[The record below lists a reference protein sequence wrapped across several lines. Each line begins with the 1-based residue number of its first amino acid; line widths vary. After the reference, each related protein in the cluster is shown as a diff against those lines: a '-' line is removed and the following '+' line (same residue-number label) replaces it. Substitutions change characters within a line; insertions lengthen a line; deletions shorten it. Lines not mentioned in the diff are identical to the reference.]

1 MEAGTAAAAAA
12 RSARFRAVDRSHRSS
27 VRGGPL
33 VVSDPRAVAEPERGD
48 ELAEF
53 HARVGLCAVEAP
65 KVEPVGGG
73 DVAVRPRTDRLEP
86 RLAGGARADDVL
98 LKRREGRVGGEL
110 E

>member
-12 RSARFRAVDRSHRSS
+12 RSTRFRAVDRSHRSS
-27 VRGGPL
+27 VRVGPL

-86 RLAGGARADDVL
+86 RLAGSARADDVL
-98 LKRREGRVGGEL
+98 LERREGRVGGEL